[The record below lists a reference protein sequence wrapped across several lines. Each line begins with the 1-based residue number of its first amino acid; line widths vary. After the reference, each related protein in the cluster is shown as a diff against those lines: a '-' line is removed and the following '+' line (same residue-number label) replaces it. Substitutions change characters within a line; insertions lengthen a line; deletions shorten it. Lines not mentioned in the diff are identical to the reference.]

1 MLHLSKKQTQT
12 FQYARWRHQ
21 QKTYRWR
28 KTKHV
33 LSDNITT
40 IKQNTKKQLNYWRVT
55 VTPFVL
61 IRLIMPPTLL
71 EHWDINTKC
80 SARKFTQPF
89 LRSCQNPIEI
99 LEQFVLSHANLYI

>member
-40 IKQNTKKQLNYWRVT
+40 LKQNTKKTKRQKKHILMYLKIVNIDIITKTKNV
-55 VTPFVL
+55 FKS
-61 IRLIMPPTLL
+61 IELL
-71 EHWDINTKC
+71 AGNCYFFCTH
-80 SARKFTQPF
+80 
-89 LRSCQNPIEI
+89 
-99 LEQFVLSHANLYI
+99 

>member
-40 IKQNTKKQLNYWRVT
+40 LKQNTKKTKRQKNKH
-55 VTPFVL
+55 FNVL
-61 IRLIMPPTLL
+61 K
-71 EHWDINTKC
+71 NC
-80 SARKFTQPF
+80 
-89 LRSCQNPIEI
+89 
-99 LEQFVLSHANLYI
+99 